1 MIPPLIGLTTDREIS
16 NRQTRLLNVPEEYSQ
31 AVLRAGG
38 APVLIPIGFRSADL
52 PELIDRLD
60 GVILIGGGDI
70 GPQHFHGQP
79 HPRVG
84 GVEPDR
90 DELELTLVRLLVEA
104 DKPFLGICRG
114 LQVMNVALGGTLFT
128 DISAQKEHALRH
140 DWYPNHPRDYLAHPV
155 DIAAQT
161 RLDKITGGGPLL
173 VNSLH
178 HQGIDVLSPHLTATA
193 AAPDGLIEAVELP
206 NARFGLGVQWHPE
219 WLWTSPANQ
228 AIFQALVEAAGG

>member
-1 MIPPLIGLTTDREIS
+1 MNPPLIGLTTDREVS

-31 AVLRAGG
+31 AVIRAGG
-38 APVLIPIGFRSADL
+38 APILIPIGFRKADL
-52 PELIDRLD
+52 PELINRLD

-70 GPQHFHGQP
+70 GLEHFNGQP

-90 DELELTLVRLLVEA
+90 DDLELTLVRLMVEA
-104 DKPFLGICRG
+104 DRPLLGICRG

-128 DISAQKEHALRH
+128 DISAQKEHALCH
-140 DWYPNHPRDYLAHPV
+140 DWYPGHPRNYLAHSVEISPHS
-155 DIAAQT
+155 
-161 RLDKITGGGPLL
+161 RLHKITAGSSLE

-178 HQGIDVLSPHLTATA
+178 HQGIDVLSPHLEAVAT
-193 AAPDGLIEAVELP
+193 APDGLVEAVELP
-206 NARFGLGVQWHPE
+206 NARFCLGVQWHPE

-228 AIFQALVEAAGG
+228 AIFQALIQAAGG

>member
-1 MIPPLIGLTTDREIS
+1 MKPPLIGLTTDREIS
-16 NRQTRLLNVPEEYSQ
+16 NRQTRLLNIPEEYCQ
-31 AVLRAGG
+31 AVIRAGG
-38 APVLIPIGFRSADL
+38 APILIPIDFRITDL
-52 PELIDRLD
+52 SELIDRLD

-70 GPQHFHGQP
+70 GLEHFNGQP

-90 DELELTLVRLLVEA
+90 DEMELALVRLLVEI
-104 DKPFLGICRG
+104 DKPLLGICRG

-140 DWYPNHPRDYLAHPV
+140 DWSPNHSRTYLAHPV
-155 DIAAQT
+155 DIAPNSC
-161 RLDKITGGGPLL
+161 LGKITGSGPLQ

-178 HQGIDVLSPHLTATA
+178 HQGIDALSPSLTSVATS
-193 AAPDGLIEAVELP
+193 PDGLVEAVELP
-206 NARFGLGVQWHPE
+206 NTRFCLGVQWHPE

-228 AIFQALVEAAGG
+228 AIFQALVQAAGD